1 MTNNRRSLLISL
13 FLGLILLTM
22 ISFLFTQGRFSEE
35 TGSEDGIF
43 GSDLEYI
50 VSNGVLVKSVEE
62 LISAIENGYSNV
74 KIDDSV
80 ENPLVITSGITDVG
94 TDLILDLN
102 GHELQRNNREPMLNI
117 TEGIRMTIIDSS
129 KSQKGSFYNPVGSVL
144 RVSGGTL
151 TVQAGLYESG
161 PRDNEYAKQDGD
173 RYESDSGGSISLTNN
188 DEVNIFAKS
197 GESYTSSGILEM
209 PIITPYVAKI
219 DASDGGWFVN
229 GNMYLAEGLSISG
242 DTSGGSSV
250 STNIDTYYAAD
261 TYLYYTVE
269 DGSVI
274 GNPIGTSSSADFYYS
289 YWVEKTEGAGG
300 EPSYTYVSAEK
311 PENLSDG
318 HFEVKVYGYRN
329 VMAYAENKHS
339 LVENQANTFAAIQMN
354 AGNLYCRGGDY
365 RSYFGVGS
373 AYCVYASGGYMA
385 VERGDF
391 TVEREGVCVSCD
403 FEAVSPTEYLR
414 IADGNFQS
422 FLGDTLQVNGG
433 RLVITGGTFA
443 KDASAGTTDE
453 DHGAI
458 VAISGGQL
466 TVGGAETIPFTLT
479 GSHMAGIRAES
490 GTGGSGA
497 PQVEVVKAAF
507 NFVTPNSLGNVGIS
521 AAAGVVRV
529 SESRFDLS
537 GGGDGVAV
545 ADGEVTVSDTAFS
558 VSDGNSRGIYAEAG
572 TVTAEICTLTLTGA
586 SSRGIYAADGEI
598 TARNCSFVL
607 EGNDSQGIHIEN
619 GAIKVS
625 GGLFRLTEENSR
637 GIYAEAGTVNVN
649 ANGAEGGDLSCFY
662 IDGVTG
668 CYGVYAGGK
677 DSSGT
682 VSVSVENAQFFMG
695 QTGTRGT
702 SPASGINGA
711 GIYMN
716 AGGSSAVTLENVFI
730 VAAGHASSGV
740 YAERGTIRAEGDLT
754 AVTGARLK
762 AYESGVTRVKNPFAY
777 GVGETE
783 DPVGSGEMKRT
794 DTSHSYGVYSAG
806 GSVAVKNLFAGV
818 YGGYSAGI
826 LALSGSGSAGGIR
839 VGGALKVAVDISG
852 NALSSTAVSAENSHV
867 TILGNAAIR
876 TNGLGITVRSTGGT
890 GSNLTFGAE
899 GKNVTDTELVITSA
913 RGTAVYVNNGS
924 LTLHPKVTANITS
937 DIDADC
943 GWVTPPGGA
952 LSNGYDVYNGVYVQG
967 GSLKAEGFLK
977 VTQNENA
984 TSSDTR
990 LQNKYLNASGDSSD
1004 VFSDLI
1010 VTSHAVRVEG
1020 SDNSAV
1026 TIQKGTIVNHIGGG
1040 VYVSGDGTVTLG
1052 IENVAQSNQQ
1062 LSVQTLGKTTAD
1074 DFTAFPGAAENW
1086 KFKKNLTGGD
1096 AVEVSGGTLTIHGGS
1111 YSAAMGNGILVRSGV
1126 ATVNDGKFVGNDSY
1140 KANDG
1145 GPMPGAAASYAFKM
1159 YGGEME
1165 VYGGTFGQETGSTAS
1180 GAFVMG
1186 LGDNNKAEANI
1197 YAGTFKVS
1205 TKNSDDQAGADSTE
1219 NSGGQTGFSVY
1230 HHAIVTFGKEGSQN
1244 GPALTGLAAGL
1255 AVESASA
1262 ASEITIY
1269 GGTFQSTKN
1278 KENSDGIWF
1287 SNPNAELNIYGG
1299 TFEGAARSGLR
1310 LANHG
1315 NGKVYLEGGAFKG
1328 KISAIEA
1335 EGNNHNAEDLFRNGK
1350 KPVDENNNDIALEGW
1365 FGWPKYSINSSLGQE
1380 GYVKVV

>member
-161 PRDNEYAKQDGD
+161 PRDNEYAKQAGD

-188 DEVNIFAKS
+188 DEVNIFSKS
-197 GESYTSSGILEM
+197 GESYTSGGTVTL
-209 PIITPYVAKI
+209 PVITPYVTKI

-329 VMAYAENKHS
+329 VMAYARNEEV

-422 FLGDTLQVNGG
+422 FLGDTVQVNGG

-443 KDASAGTTDE
+443 KDASADTTDE

-497 PQVEVVKAAF
+497 PQVKVEKAAF

-545 ADGEVTVSDTAFS
+545 ADGEVEVSDTAFS

-598 TARNCSFVL
+598 TADHCSFVL

-619 GAIKVS
+619 GAIEVS

-637 GIYAEAGTVNVN
+637 GIYAEAGSVNVN
-649 ANGAEGGDLSCFY
+649 ANGAEGGDLTCFY

-668 CYGVYAGGK
+668 CYGVYAGGT

-695 QTGTRGT
+695 QTGTIGE

-716 AGGSSAVTLENVFI
+716 AGGDSSVALENVFI
-730 VAAGHASSGV
+730 VAAGNASSGV

-754 AVTGARLK
+754 VVTGARLK
-762 AYESGVTRVKNPFAY
+762 AYESGKTTVENPFAY
-777 GVGETE
+777 GVGGSE

-794 DTSHSYGVYSAG
+794 GASSSYGVYSAG
-806 GSVAVKNLFAGV
+806 GSVAVENLFAGV

-876 TNGLGITVRSTGGT
+876 TNGLGITVRSTGET
-890 GSNLTFGAE
+890 ESNLTFGAE
-899 GKNVTDTELVITSA
+899 GGAAGVELKITSA

-924 LTLHPKVTANITS
+924 LTLHPNVTANITS

-943 GWVTPPGGA
+943 GWVAPPGGA
-952 LSNGYDVYNGVYVQG
+952 LSGNYDVYNGVYVQG
-967 GSLKAEGFLK
+967 GSLTAYGTLN
-977 VTQNENA
+977 VTHNGLAN
-984 TSSDTR
+984 
-990 LQNKYLNASGDSSD
+990 DSSTGTGNAPFD
-1004 VFSDLI
+1004 NFRVK
-1010 VTSHAVRVEG
+1010 SHAVRVEG
-1020 SDNSAV
+1020 SDSGDSKV
-1026 TIQKGTIVNHIGGG
+1026 TIIQGTITNSVGGG
-1040 VYVSGDGTVTLG
+1040 V
-1052 IENVAQSNQQ
+1052 
-1062 LSVQTLGKTTAD
+1062 
-1074 DFTAFPGAAENW
+1074 F
-1086 KFKKNLTGGD
+1086 
-1096 AVEVSGGTLTIHGGS
+1096 VSGGTVELGITGTDNGLQISSTGATSYGTLYTYGGTRNSWSYRISRTGGNAVELRGGRLSVYGGS
-1111 YSAAMGNGILVRSGV
+1111 YSAALGNGILV
-1126 ATVNDGKFVGNDSY
+1126 
-1140 KANDG
+1140 DG
-1145 GPMPGAAASYAFKM
+1145 GT
-1159 YGGEME
+1159 GEID
-1165 VYGGTFGQETGSTAS
+1165 GGTFAGNEGDGQRTTGPTAYYGFKALNAGSTTIRGGTFSGSNGGAFAMGQNANALAEIAVQAGSFEGGANNGFTIFDYAKVTFGTETGSNDGIQVTGTACAIAMNGKDG
-1180 GAFVMG
+1180 GA
-1186 LGDNNKAEANI
+1186 
-1197 YAGTFKVS
+1197 S
-1205 TKNSDDQAGADSTE
+1205 TVE
-1219 NSGGQTGFSVY
+1219 IFGGSY
-1230 HHAIVTFGKEGSQN
+1230 
-1244 GPALTGLAAGL
+1244 
-1255 AVESASA
+1255 SASK
-1262 ASEITIY
+1262 T
-1269 GGTFQSTKN
+1269 GDGLC
-1278 KENSDGIWF
+1278 DGIWYNNANIKLTIHNGRF
-1287 SNPNAELNIYGG
+1287 SG
-1299 TFEGAARSGLR
+1299 RDSGIRFVNLITDGR
-1310 LANHG
+1310 N
-1315 NGKVYLEGGAFKG
+1315 VSLEGGTYQGGESAIFSG
-1328 KISAIEA
+1328 TTGWIRNIIDTTAGILIYRYRNADDTAETDSISADS
-1335 EGNNHNAEDLFRNGK
+1335 NSDWL
-1350 KPVDENNNDIALEGW
+1350 P
-1365 FGWPKYSINSSLGQE
+1365 INTVLNW
-1380 GYVKVV
+1380 VKIVLTKGS

>member
-161 PRDNEYAKQDGD
+161 PRDNEYAKRAGD
-173 RYESDSGGSISLTNN
+173 RYESDSGGSI
-188 DEVNIFAKS
+188 DPAADVRVMMFEKDAS
-197 GESYTSSGILEM
+197 GGYGSGTQLEL
-209 PIITPYVAKI
+209 PVITPSVTA
-219 DASDGGWFVN
+219 DGNGWSVN
-229 GNMYLAEGLSISG
+229 GNMFLTEPI
-242 DTSGGSSV
+242 GG
-250 STNIDTYYAAD
+250 NGETYYDAD

-329 VMAYAENKHS
+329 VMAYARNEEV

-422 FLGDTLQVNGG
+422 FLGDTVQVNGG

-443 KDASAGTTDE
+443 KDASADTTDE

-458 VAISGGQL
+458 VAISGGRL

-497 PQVEVVKAAF
+497 PQVEVMKAAF
-507 NFVTPNSLGNVGIS
+507 KFVTPNSLGNVGIS
-521 AAAGVVRV
+521 AAAGVVKV

-545 ADGEVTVSDTAFS
+545 ADGEVKVSDTAFS
-558 VSDGNSRGIYAEAG
+558 VSDGN
-572 TVTAEICTLTLTGA
+572 
-586 SSRGIYAADGEI
+586 SRGIYAADGEI

-619 GAIKVS
+619 GTIKVS
-625 GGLFRLTEENSR
+625 GGLFRLTEEDSR
-637 GIYAEAGTVNVN
+637 GIYAEAGSVDVN
-649 ANGAEGGDLSCFY
+649 GDLSRFY

-668 CYGVYAGGK
+668 CYGVYAGGT

-682 VSVSVENAQFFMG
+682 VSVSVANAQFFMG
-695 QTGTRGT
+695 QTGTIGT

-716 AGGSSAVTLENVFI
+716 AGGDSSVALENVFI

-740 YAERGTIRAEGDLT
+740 YAERGTVEASGNLT
-754 AVTGARLK
+754 VITGARLT
-762 AYESGVTRVKNPFAY
+762 AYESGMTRVKEPFAY

-783 DPVGSGEMKRT
+783 DPVGSGEMERT
-794 DTSHSYGVYSAG
+794 DASSSYGVYSAG
-806 GSVAVKNLFAGV
+806 GSVAVENLFAGV

-839 VGGALKVAVDISG
+839 IGGELKVAVNISG

-876 TNGLGITVRSTGGT
+876 TNGLGITVRSTGET
-890 GSNLTFGAE
+890 ESNLTFGAE
-899 GKNVTDTELVITSA
+899 GENVTDIELAITSA

-924 LTLHPKVTANITS
+924 LTLYPNVTANITS
-937 DIDADC
+937 DIDAGC
-943 GWVTPPGGA
+943 GWVNPPGDA
-952 LSNGYDVYNGVYVQG
+952 LSGSYDIHNGIYVQG
-967 GSLKAEGFLK
+967 GSLKAEGFLN
-977 VTQNENA
+977 VTQNANA

-990 LQNKYLNASGDSSD
+990 LQNKYLKAAGNSSD

-1040 VYVSGDGTVTLG
+1040 IYVSGGSVTLG
-1052 IENVAQSNQQ
+1052 YEGMAGND
-1062 LSVQTLGKTTAD
+1062 LSVSTLGATVASG
-1074 DFTAFPGAAENW
+1074 FTYFNGVSDGGNW
-1086 KFKKNLTGGD
+1086 NFKKNLTGGD
-1096 AVEVSGGTLTIHGGS
+1096 AVEVSGGTLTVHGGR
-1111 YSAAMGNGILVRSGV
+1111 YSAAMGNGILVRSGAAAV
-1126 ATVNDGKFVGNDSY
+1126 SGGTFLGNDSY
-1140 KANDG
+1140 SADDG
-1145 GPMPGAAASYAFKM
+1145 GPVAGAAASYAFKM
-1159 YGGEME
+1159 YGGSMT
-1165 VYGGTFGQETGSTAS
+1165 VTGGTFGQPPSASTTNSGS

-1186 LGDNNKAEANI
+1186 LGANNEATAKI
-1197 YAGTFKVS
+1197 EAGTFVVS
-1205 TKNSDDQAGADSTE
+1205 SG
-1219 NSGGQTGFSVY
+1219 NSGGQAGFSVY
-1230 HHAIVTFGKEGSQN
+1230 HYADVTFGKEGSQE
-1244 GPALTGLAAGL
+1244 GPTLTGLAAGL

-1262 ASEITIY
+1262 ASTITIY
-1269 GGTFQSTKN
+1269 GGTFQSTRSSG
-1278 KENSDGIWF
+1278 NSDGIWF
-1287 SNPNAELNIYGG
+1287 SNPRAQLTVNGG
-1299 TFEGAARSGLR
+1299 TFTGEARVGIYFENSPSYSWWPSNGEIPGTRYIDLR
-1310 LANHG
+1310 
-1315 NGKVYLEGGAFKG
+1315 GGTFQGEQGGIMASSDKYVG
-1328 KISAIEA
+1328 VIIDARV
-1335 EGNNHNAEDLFRNGK
+1335 G
-1350 KPVDENNNDIALEGW
+1350 ENSPGGYYVIDC
-1365 FGWPKYSINSSLGQE
+1365 YSDINSTNPVGTVILRYNNLINSVLAGVGRRKIVLRWVGQTS
-1380 GYVKVV
+1380 GS